1 MHRVPVC
8 AGDARRFAHQEHRR
22 PGRRGARTTRGCLL
36 RFHRGRRGQP
46 SRRRAVRARDGH
58 PAHPRALQGQ
68 RAGARGP
75 ARRPAHFHV
84 RYRDHVGSADPRRKA
99 ARVRGVERQAR
110 LEPARGADP
119 AGGGHREFRHL
130 AVAGRAR
137 PRRHAQGDRRS
148 PQRRAR
154 QGDALGR
161 RARAHRHARRQ
172 RNRDRRAGRLRRADQ
187 ARSADVRQA
196 GQGRQDSGAM
206 KILVLRGDGIGPEIT
221 AATLAVLD
229 RANTLFKLGLQWQH
243 EEIGLPALKKEGTT
257 LPARVLEAARSAEGV
272 ILGPLSTYEYPAREK
287 GGINPSA
294 EFRTKLDLYANIRPA
309 RSRLGAGLTGKPVD
323 LVIYR
328 ENTEGFYADRNM
340 HAGLGEFMPTEDMAL
355 AVRRVT
361 AKCCERI
368 AVRAFEGAMSRR
380 RKVTA
385 VHKANVF
392 RVSDGLYL
400 REVRK
405 VARDFPKVQLEEV
418 IVDAMAALLLRDP
431 MRFDVI
437 VAENMYG
444 DILSDEA
451 SELSGG
457 LGLGGSI
464 NAGDDYCVA
473 QAQHGSAPDIAGKD
487 RANPTSLI
495 LSAAMLLEWLSGPG
509 ANRALAAAAK
519 SLDAV
524 AGARR
529 AFQASATASPTSK
542 RCAGAPCVAH
552 APCTPTC

>member
-1 MHRVPVC
+1 MR
-8 AGDARRFAHQEHRR
+8 
-22 PGRRGARTTRGCLL
+22 
-36 RFHRGRRGQP
+36 
-46 SRRRAVRARDGH
+46 
-58 PAHPRALQGQ
+58 
-68 RAGARGP
+68 
-75 ARRPAHFHV
+75 
-84 RYRDHVGSADPRRKA
+84 
-99 ARVRGVERQAR
+99 
-110 LEPARGADP
+110 
-119 AGGGHREFRHL
+119 
-130 AVAGRAR
+130 
-137 PRRHAQGDRRS
+137 
-148 PQRRAR
+148 
-154 QGDALGR
+154 
-161 RARAHRHARRQ
+161 
-172 RNRDRRAGRLRRADQ
+172 
-187 ARSADVRQA
+187 
-196 GQGRQDSGAM
+196 
-206 KILVLRGDGIGPEIT
+206 ILVLPGDGIGPEIT

-229 RANTLFKLGLQWQH
+229 RADVLFKLGLQWQH

-257 LPARVLEAARSAEGV
+257 LPARVLEEARLSEGV

-309 RSRLGAGLTGKPVD
+309 RSRLGVGLTGKPVD

-340 HAGLGEFMPTEDMAL
+340 YAGLAEFMPTEDMAL

-368 AVRAFEGAMSRR
+368 ARRAFEAAMTRR

-392 RVSDGLYL
+392 RISDGLYL

-405 VARDFPKVQLEEV
+405 VAQGFPQVQLEEI

-464 NAGDDYCVA
+464 NAGDEHCVA

-487 RANPTSLI
+487 KANPVSLI
-495 LSAAMLLEWLSGPG
+495 LSAAMLLEWIAARRGSD
-509 ANRALAAAAK
+509 ALAAAARK
-519 SLDAV
+519 IDAAV
-524 AGARR
+524 DTTLKDP
-529 AFQASATASPTSK
+529 ATRTADLGGKIGTREFAK
-542 RCAGAPCVAH
+542 AVTAKLG
-552 APCTPTC
+552 